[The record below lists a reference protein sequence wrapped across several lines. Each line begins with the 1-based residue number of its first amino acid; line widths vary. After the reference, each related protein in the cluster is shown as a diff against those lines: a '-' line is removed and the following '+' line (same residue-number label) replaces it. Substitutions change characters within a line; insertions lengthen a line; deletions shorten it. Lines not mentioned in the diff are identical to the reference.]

1 MDNPLIQVD
10 PGLFIW
16 TILTF
21 LVLLGLLGKFAWKP
35 LLAALDSRHELI
47 KKSLDDADKAKQ
59 ELERLQQ
66 DSREIISEARVEAQS
81 IVAKSRSEAEKLK
94 GEMKQKAK
102 EEAGSIVR
110 SAEKQ
115 IQVETEKAIAEIR
128 GEVVDLSLLVASRL
142 VKKNLSKEDNQSLIE
157 ESRINWTTASRAFMN
172 PVGIGRSCFKYFCVD
187 QVMTKNRNAA
197 TSQSIKTCLVT
208 EKLMPSKV
216 GSSKMG

>member
-66 DSREIISEARVEAQS
+66 DSRKIISEARVEAQS

-94 GEMKQKAK
+94 GEMRQKAK

-157 ESRINWTTASRAFMN
+157 ESLKQIESFRA
-172 PVGIGRSCFKYFCVD
+172 
-187 QVMTKNRNAA
+187 
-197 TSQSIKTCLVT
+197 
-208 EKLMPSKV
+208 
-216 GSSKMG
+216 

>member
-94 GEMKQKAK
+94 GEMRQKAK
-102 EEAGSIVR
+102 EEADSIVR

-157 ESRINWTTASRAFMN
+157 ESLKQIESFRA
-172 PVGIGRSCFKYFCVD
+172 
-187 QVMTKNRNAA
+187 
-197 TSQSIKTCLVT
+197 
-208 EKLMPSKV
+208 
-216 GSSKMG
+216 

>member
-21 LVLLGLLGKFAWKP
+21 LVLLGLLGKFAWQP

-94 GEMKQKAK
+94 GEMRQKAK

-157 ESRINWTTASRAFMN
+157 ESLKQIESFRA
-172 PVGIGRSCFKYFCVD
+172 
-187 QVMTKNRNAA
+187 
-197 TSQSIKTCLVT
+197 
-208 EKLMPSKV
+208 
-216 GSSKMG
+216 

>member
-47 KKSLDDADKAKQ
+47 KNSLDDADKAKQ

-66 DSREIISEARVEAQS
+66 DSKAIISEARVEAQS

-94 GEMKQKAK
+94 GELRQKAK
-102 EEAGSIVR
+102 EEADSIVR
-110 SAEKQ
+110 NAEKQ

-128 GEVVDLSLLVASRL
+128 SEVVDLSLLVASRL
-142 VKKNLSKEDNQSLIE
+142 VKKNLSREDNQSLIE
-157 ESRINWTTASRAFMN
+157 ESLEQIESHRA
-172 PVGIGRSCFKYFCVD
+172 
-187 QVMTKNRNAA
+187 
-197 TSQSIKTCLVT
+197 
-208 EKLMPSKV
+208 
-216 GSSKMG
+216 

>member
-47 KKSLDDADKAKQ
+47 KNSLDDADKAKQ

-94 GEMKQKAK
+94 GEMRQKAK
-102 EEAGSIVR
+102 EEADSIVR

-157 ESRINWTTASRAFMN
+157 ESLKQIESFRA
-172 PVGIGRSCFKYFCVD
+172 
-187 QVMTKNRNAA
+187 
-197 TSQSIKTCLVT
+197 
-208 EKLMPSKV
+208 
-216 GSSKMG
+216 